1 MNTNEIARE
10 RAQDTLDLFEDLMAS
25 VEKVG
30 ASLKHGLLDL
40 RRDGKGS
47 DLLPMLRAKR
57 QADRLF
63 ALAVTIERAAGPT
76 RILEA
81 AE

>member
-1 MNTNEIARE
+1 MNRNELVRE

-30 ASLKHGLLDL
+30 ASLKYGLLDL
-40 RRDGKGS
+40 RRDGAAS

-57 QADRLF
+57 QADRLRSI
-63 ALAVTIERAAGPT
+63 AASIEGAAGPA
-76 RILEA
+76 RVLEA